1 MEAQAL
7 LDKWIAEGGTEES
20 FAQLAVE
27 HTEDPGSQS
36 TGGLYTDIRVGQMV
50 EPFEQ
55 WCFDE
60 SRQYGDTGLVRTNY
74 GYHIMFFVDSR
85 EIWAADVRDTM
96 INARSMAIVEEAV
109 AKWPIDVNTRKIVL
123 GQPQSDTAE

>member
-1 MEAQAL
+1 
-7 LDKWIAEGGTEES
+7 
-20 FAQLAVE
+20 
-27 HTEDPGSQS
+27 
-36 TGGLYTDIRVGQMV
+36 MV

-60 SRQYGDTGLVRTNY
+60 SRQYGDTGLVRTSY

-85 EIWAADVRDTM
+85 EIWAVDVRDTM